1 MRKSHAVWSM
11 GSSLSHLTL
20 LWRLPA
26 VLACVLAFSTLAAA
40 QIFEGT
46 FHDPRKKE
54 SVGFSVDLENSADE
68 VLAIVKN
75 VANDR
80 TIHGSRISTKDQG
93 MQIDGAES
101 ATSSKVFGA
110 LPPPSQVFY
119 KLRSDAIAPVHFPG
133 SNGSGTV
140 IVRYVVHPVAPQRT
154 RLLIDAVFFEESLHT
169 RYFSDGSV
177 EAAEYGEI
185 LVQLKALDTAKTP
198 GGAHSAPLHGVE
210 ADSTGLQNTL
220 ADLQAQLADKKAAAE
235 ESEKHLQKLR
245 FNTQGQIRTEGV
257 PLKMFPYNHSS
268 TILTLEKGEDV
279 TVLVT
284 SKYWYRIRTPKGE
297 EGWIY
302 YEFLGPLS

>member
-1 MRKSHAVWSM
+1 M
-11 GSSLSHLTL
+11 GSRQFHLTL
-20 LWRLPA
+20 VWRLP
-26 VLACVLAFSTLAAA
+26 VILACLLAFSTLAAA

-46 FHDPRKKE
+46 FHDPRKKD

-68 VLAIVKN
+68 VLAIVKR
-75 VANDR
+75 VADDQ

-93 MQIDGAES
+93 MQIDGAEF

-110 LPPPSQVFY
+110 VPSPSQAFY
-119 KLRSDAIAPVHFPG
+119 KVRTDAIAPVHFPG

-154 RLLIDAVFFEESLHT
+154 RLLIDAVFFEESLHA

-185 LVQLKALDTAKTP
+185 LVQLNALAAAKTP
-198 GGAHSAPLHGVE
+198 GSHSALPAVE

-257 PLKMFPYNHSS
+257 PLKILPYNHSS
-268 TILTLEKGEDV
+268 TILTLEKGADV
-279 TVLVT
+279 TVLAT